1 MLVWDPADPGA
12 GPVELGRHDGGVTAV
27 AVLPDGRVVTGGGD
41 RVLVWDPTRPG
52 VGPVEFGRHA
62 GGVGAVAVLP
72 DGRVAT
78 GGGDRVLVWDP
89 TRPGVGPVEFGRH
102 EGGVGAV
109 AALADGRVV
118 TSDYDGRVL
127 VWDPAGPGP
136 ARSSSAATTPRCGRW
151 RCCRTGEWS
160 PPAASAI
167 GGCWCG
173 TRQTPGPARSSSAA
187 TTPRCGRW
195 RCCRTGGW
203 SPPAASAIGGCWC
216 GTRQTPGAGPVE
228 LGRHAGGVTAV
239 AALPDG
245 RVVTGSGDD
254 RRVLVWDPAD
264 PGAGPVNLGRHAGGV
279 TAVAALPDGRV
290 ATGGGGRVLVWD
302 PTRPP
307 RPRLPRWLGVGGG
320 GAAGRAGGHRRRRLG
335 AGVGPAGP
343 GARPVELGRHA
354 GVRAVAALPDGRV
367 ATGNGDDRR
376 VLVWDQAGPRPAG
389 CWCGTRQTPGPT
401 RSSSA
406 ATTAGCTRWRHC
418 RTGGWPPAATTIG
431 CDSGMCKAAH
441 PAACSHA
448 LRTCSLPPSPPRELA
463 SSSVTHGAEFHAG
476 KYVQRYRTRLE
487 PRVSRKV
494 FRAGHEVFL
503 RPRIAMSSAGSCFI
517 LRMVAAIFV

>member
-1 MLVWDPADPGA
+1 MTAGCWCGTRRAPRPGPVNLGRHDGGVTAVAVLPDGRVVTGGGGDRRVLVWDQAGPEAGRVLVWDPADPGA

-72 DGRVAT
+72 DGRVVT

-127 VWDPAGPGP
+127 VWDPAD
-136 ARSSSAATTPRCGRW
+136 
-151 RCCRTGEWS
+151 
-160 PPAASAI
+160 PAA
-167 GGCWCG
+167 
-173 TRQTPGPARSSSAA
+173 AR
-187 TTPRCGRW
+187 C
-195 RCCRTGGW
+195 
-203 SPPAASAIGGCWC
+203 
-216 GTRQTPGAGPVE
+216 PVE

-302 PTRPP
+302 PTRPR

-376 VLVWDQAGPRPAG
+376 VLVWDQAGPEAGRVLVWDPADPG
-389 CWCGTRQTPGPT
+389 ADPVELGRHDGGVYAVAALPDGRVATSGDDDRVRLWDVQSSSPSSLLACSAYVLATSFSPSGARLFIGHARGGISCWEVRAAIQNTPGAQGVPQ
-401 RSSSA
+401 
-406 ATTAGCTRWRHC
+406 
-418 RTGGWPPAATTIG
+418 
-431 CDSGMCKAAH
+431 
-441 PAACSHA
+441 
-448 LRTCSLPPSPPRELA
+448 SL
-463 SSSVTHGAEFHAG
+463 
-476 KYVQRYRTRLE
+476 
-487 PRVSRKV
+487 
-494 FRAGHEVFL
+494 
-503 RPRIAMSSAGSCFI
+503 SCWS
-517 LRMVAAIFV
+517 